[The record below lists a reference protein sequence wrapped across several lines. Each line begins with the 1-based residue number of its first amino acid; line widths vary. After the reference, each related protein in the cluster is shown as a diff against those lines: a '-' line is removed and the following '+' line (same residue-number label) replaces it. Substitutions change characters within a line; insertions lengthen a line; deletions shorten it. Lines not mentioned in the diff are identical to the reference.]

1 MVFLLWDGARVI
13 APQTAI
19 VERCRTA
26 ITRSRPLLDG
36 LCKGVISAMRIFAV
50 SDLHTDFRENMW
62 LVEQL
67 SDVSYQ
73 RDILITAGD
82 ISDRLNTLTST
93 LALLRAKFRQVF
105 YVPGNHELW
114 VRKESQ
120 TSVEKFFRVLALCK
134 RLDIQTSPQKIG
146 AVWIV
151 PLFSWYEPG
160 FDADNSGDL
169 DSLSG
174 WADFYRCKWPGR
186 SEQVC
191 AFFLKMNEAHLR
203 SYDAPVI
210 SFSHFLPRRDL
221 LPDVERLR
229 FKGLP
234 KVAGCAALD
243 AQIRRLKS
251 RTHVFGHSHISC
263 DRVIDGVRYIQNPL
277 RYPRERTAADFS
289 MKIIADSDN
298 FMLPPGQAPPCR
310 G

>member
-1 MVFLLWDGARVI
+1 ME
-13 APQTAI
+13 P
-19 VERCRTA
+19 
-26 ITRSRPLLDG
+26 SRPLWDG
-36 LCKGVISAMRIFAV
+36 LCKGVMSAMRIFAV
-50 SDLHTDFRENMW
+50 SDLHTDFQENML

-67 SDVSYQ
+67 SDASYQ
-73 RDILITAGD
+73 RDVLIAAGD

-93 LALLRAKFRQVF
+93 LALLRAKFMKVF

-134 RLDIQTSPQKIG
+134 TLDIQTSPEKVD
-146 AVWIV
+146 AMWIV

-160 FDADNSGDL
+160 FDADASGDQ

-174 WADFYRCKWPGR
+174 WADFYLCKWPGGI
-186 SEQVC
+186 EQVC
-191 AFFLKMNEAHLR
+191 AFFLKMNEARLR
-203 SYDAPVI
+203 PYDGPVI

-221 LPDVERLR
+221 LPPVERLR

-243 AQIRRLKS
+243 KQIRHLKS
-251 RTHVFGHSHISC
+251 CTHVFGHSHISC
-263 DRVIDGVRYIQNPL
+263 DRIIDGVRYIQNPL
-277 RYPRERTAADFS
+277 RYPRERTGADFP
-289 MKIIADSDN
+289 MKIIADSDY
-298 FMLPPGQAPPCR
+298 FRPPRGEVRPCR